1 MHKCRRY
8 QGSGRAQA
16 LPIGIHPVRPFGRSA
31 ADSFRMLEPPPAAP
45 INWVFR
51 HAIGGAVQGV
61 EMLTKNPSRQP
72 RPTFTD
78 QEALLFHSQGRPGK
92 LEVIATKPMATQ
104 RDLSLAYS
112 PGVAVP
118 VLAIAEDES
127 LAYDYTT
134 KGNFVAVIT
143 NGTAILGLGNRGALA
158 AKPVMEGKA
167 VLFKRFADIDS
178 IDLEVNT
185 EDPDEFINCVKFL
198 GKGWGGINL
207 EDIKAPECFI
217 IEEKLR
223 ELLDIPVF
231 HDDQHGTAIIAAAGL
246 MNALQLTGRDMAD
259 VKLVCNGAGAAGI
272 ACLELLKATG
282 FRPENLVLCDTKGV
296 IYQGRTEGMNQ
307 WKSAH
312 AVKTKARSLA
322 EALDGADVF
331 FGLSAKGAVTKD
343 MVKSMADKPII
354 FAMANPDPEITAEEV
369 AEVRDDAIMATGRS
383 DYPNQINNVLG
394 FPYIFRGALDVRATS
409 ISMEMKIAATRA
421 LAELAREDVPDEV
434 ATAYGARPK
443 YGPDYIIPVPFDP
456 RLISAIPSAVAQAAM
471 DSGVARRPI
480 EDMGAYREQLL
491 SRRDPVAGVLQQV
504 FSRLRRQPK
513 RVVFA
518 EGEEEQVIRAAASFV
533 QQGLGTAQLVGREDR
548 VRATAEELGVELGG
562 GIEIFNAALSKRNAI
577 FAAYLYERLQRKG
590 YLVRDCQRL
599 VNTDRNHFASCMVA
613 LGDADAMVTGV
624 TRNFSVA
631 LEDVR
636 RVIDPKP
643 GHRVMGVSL
652 VLARGR
658 AVVVADTAVTEMPE
672 AEELAEI
679 AIEAAGVARRLGY
692 EPRVAL
698 LAFSTFGHP
707 PGERSA
713 RVQRAVRILDQKRV
727 DFEYDGEMAAD
738 IALNP
743 ELAAAYPFCRLSGPA
758 NVLIMPA
765 FHSASISTKL
775 LQELGG
781 ATVIGPLLVGL
792 DRPVQIV
799 QLAAK
804 DTQLVNM
811 AALAAY
817 NVSG

>member
-1 MHKCRRY
+1 MSEKKR
-8 QGSGRAQA
+8 GRQ
-16 LPIGIHPVRPFGRSA
+16 S
-31 ADSFRMLEPPPAAP
+31 
-45 INWVFR
+45 
-51 HAIGGAVQGV
+51 
-61 EMLTKNPSRQP
+61 

-127 LAYDYTT
+127 LAYDYTV

-198 GKGWGGINL
+198 GKSWGGINL

-217 IEEKLR
+217 IEQRLR

-231 HDDQHGTAIIAAAGL
+231 HDDQHGTAIIATAGL
-246 MNALQLTGRDMAD
+246 LNSLDLTGRKIEDT
-259 VKLVCNGAGAAGI
+259 KIVCNGAGAAGI
-272 ACLELLKATG
+272 ACLELLRAIG
-282 FRPENLVLCDTKGV
+282 FRPENLILCDTKGV
-296 IYQGRTEGMNQ
+296 IYEGRTEGMNQ
-307 WKSAH
+307 WKSGF

-322 EALDGADVF
+322 DALKGADVF
-331 FGLSAKGAVTKD
+331 YGLSAKGAVTKD
-343 MVKSMADKPII
+343 MVASMAPKPII

-383 DYPNQINNVLG
+383 DYPNQVNNVLG
-394 FPYIFRGALDVRATS
+394 FPYIFRGALDVRATT
-409 ISMEMKIAATRA
+409 INMEMKIAAARA
-421 LAELAREDVPDEV
+421 LAALAREDVPDEV
-434 ATAYGARPK
+434 AAAYGTRPK
-443 YGPDYIIPVPFDP
+443 FGPDYIIPVPFDP
-456 RLISAIPSAVAQAAM
+456 RLISSIPPAVAQAAM
-471 DSGVARRPI
+471 ETGVARKPI
-480 EDMGAYREQLL
+480 VNMDAYRQQLRT
-491 SRRDPVAGVLQQV
+491 RRDPVAGVLAGI
-504 FSRLRRQPK
+504 FERLKRQPK
-513 RVVFA
+513 RVAFA

-533 QQGLGTAQLVGREDR
+533 EQGLGTALLVGREER
-548 VRATAEELGVELGG
+548 VRETAKSTGIELGQGLTVV
-562 GIEIFNAALSKRNAI
+562 NARLSKRNAEY
-577 FAAYLYERLQRKG
+577 AAHLYERLQRHG
-590 YLVRDCQRL
+590 FLIRDCQRM
-599 VNTDRNHFASCMVA
+599 VNQDRNTFAACMVA
-613 LGDADAMVTGV
+613 MSDADAMVTGV

-631 LEDVR
+631 LEEVR

-643 GHRVMGVSL
+643 GHRVIGVSL

-658 AVVVADTAVTEMPE
+658 TVLVADTAVTEMPDGKDI
-672 AEELAEI
+672 AEI
-679 AIEAAGVARRLGY
+679 AIEAAGVARKLGY

-698 LAFSTFGHP
+698 LSFSTFGHP
-707 PGERSA
+707 PGERA
-713 RVQRAVRILDQKRV
+713 EKVQEAVRILDQQRV

-738 IALNP
+738 VALNP
-743 ELAAAYPFCRLSGPA
+743 DLMAAYPFCRLSGPA
-758 NVLIMPA
+758 NVLVMPA
-765 FHSASISTKL
+765 FHSAAISTKM

-792 DRPVQIV
+792 DNSVQIV
-799 QLAAK
+799 NLSAK
-804 DTQLVNM
+804 DTDLVNM